1 MVWFPRAADRC
12 GARRGARSQKWPN
25 ACKIEQGAI
34 ARKACR
40 APQNQLLPK
49 VAVKQFQGAGAF
61 SRSNS
66 KLELRFVKSQAVSRS
81 QWATKLCT
89 HLRTTSFLKGSTDT
103 LPMLAKC
110 RGARQT
116 REHGAKQQTQRKAAQ
131 KNSAGHRKAL
141 QGDARCR
148 RALKGIAGRRRAL
161 KGIAGRGVTGH
172 QVALEG
178 GAGH

>member
-1 MVWFPRAADRC
+1 MRQAYDYRQDAGVDQNIAIGMVWFPRAADRC

-110 RGARQT
+110 RGGAANT
-116 REHGAKQQTQRKAAQ
+116 RTRRKATNATQSGANKAAQ
-131 KNSAGHRKAL
+131 GTARHCRVTQGVAGL
-141 QGDARCR
+141 
-148 RALKGIAGRRRAL
+148 
-161 KGIAGRGVTGH
+161 
-172 QVALEG
+172 
-178 GAGH
+178 